1 MTATTVH
8 QHRPTLPLISML
20 VAGAAASISVIAIT
34 TDDVGPRPA
43 TAIVTPQPPAQ
54 EPPAAAPD
62 QVRST
67 GAPAGDCLTRAPVVR
82 C

>member
-8 QHRPTLPLISML
+8 QHRPTLPLLSML
-20 VAGAAASISVIAIT
+20 VAGAAATISIVAIT

-43 TAIVTPQPPAQ
+43 TAIVTPQSDRQPSPQ
-54 EPPAAAPD
+54 EIPAAA
-62 QVRST
+62 
-67 GAPAGDCLTRAPVVR
+67 AGDCLTRALVVR